1 MWKSI
6 SAIVLLV
13 AVTLAPAVRAELFCV
28 DTENE
33 LIGSLHL
40 SVINGQQNEIRVV
53 SGMYVIPDGWSI
65 PDTTPLQQALKLSGG
80 WNSDCSTR
88 ATVNPDATTIHGQSN
103 SNARWIISARASVI
117 IESLHFLENAG
128 VVLGTPYDC
137 TPFGQEFIVR
147 RVRIS
152 NSISG
157 IGSWPSLRVDTSC
170 HLARITNNL
179 IVGGALN
186 GIEIDCFLDAVG
198 SYRLINNTV
207 RNHSGFD
214 LQTQYE
220 SANCSA
226 NELGV
231 DTLYNNIFGSIHLT
245 RNTPRAYNNIY
256 QTLTTSDGGGFFAG
270 SADNLVVDPELDP
283 IDYRP
288 NEPNSPAINSGTD
301 SVPGGLPATDITG
314 ATRVIGGTVDR
325 GAFESSVVPPGPFV
339 LTVTSSASSGSG
351 TLRDILNQANANPG
365 LNLVQF
371 DIPGSCPRFITLAE
385 PLPDITESVII
396 NGYSQSGASFNNFE
410 HGNNGVLCI
419 GLIASQ
425 LVDVPFALRVPS
437 NSSAKLT
444 VRGIGFGGYDDGGG
458 LLGEAA
464 IFMQGGSGHQIQGN
478 QFGGAFHGTTL
489 AVSSENIRLMNSASN
504 ALIGG
509 SSPGNRNTL
518 SGSSLAAIQV
528 IGTASHDH
536 QIINN
541 YIGTNPAGIEA
552 VGNFDGIRLVHSED
566 NLVLDNL
573 ISGQTRDGIVLAGE
587 GSTGNLIAGNRI
599 GGRRGGILLCGIS
612 PLPPCP
618 PIPTNRK
625 GILIDSDASN
635 NSIGVA
641 GPKGRPNLIRY
652 STEHAIR
659 IMSGQRNRIL
669 SNSLSLNGSVAS
681 EIEIDLG
688 SFGLDANDNDC
699 AASADL
705 LANRGQNRPVLA
717 TASIDGDAITIEG
730 LLSSCSNDGGFS
742 SVYRLQFFAS
752 SICDPG
758 GNGPAQDF
766 LGDYNVIVS
775 APDNT
780 PATVAFEAVLPIPEF
795 INVTGRQITA
805 TATDLFGNTSEL
817 SFCVPAITDGLFA
830 DRFEQ

>member
-1 MWKSI
+1 MSRLKTALSFGALVV
-6 SAIVLLV
+6 SLLFV
-13 AVTLAPAVRAELFCV
+13 PSGAAYAAQFCV
-28 DTENE
+28 DTESE
-33 LIGSLHL
+33 LQLAL
-40 SVINGQQNEIRVV
+40 SVSQINGQSNDIR
-53 SGMYVIPDGWSI
+53 I
-65 PDTTPLQQALKLSGG
+65 QQGSYSMPGGASPGVLELIYPHNLTISGG
-80 WNSDCSTR
+80 WNSDCTNRSLDP
-88 ATVNPDATTIHGQSN
+88 AATTINGEGNGGSSWWFHSYASITLDGLRFVN
-103 SNARWIISARASVI
+103 SHSFRMGGGPECNASGVKFTFRRTIFDGNQGRSLFATPCHSVR
-117 IESLHFLENAG
+117 LE
-128 VVLGTPYDC
+128 
-137 TPFGQEFIVR
+137 
-147 RVRIS
+147 
-152 NSISG
+152 
-157 IGSWPSLRVDTSC
+157 
-170 HLARITNNL
+170 NNL
-179 IVGGALN
+179 IVN
-186 GIEIDCFLDAVG
+186 SQDTGIEIECRE
-198 SYRLINNTV
+198 SMTYQLINNTI
-207 RNHSGFD
+207 RDS
-214 LQTQYE
+214 
-220 SANCSA
+220 
-226 NELGV
+226 LGTGLAV
-231 DTLYNNIFGSIHLT
+231 NQQGVPVGPCITHGLGLNRLSNNVIDKVLLDEATPVALNNIFDQL
-245 RNTPRAYNNIY
+245 N
-256 QTLTTSDGGGFFAG
+256 TSDGGGLFPG
-270 SADNLVVDPELDP
+270 SGNNLIQNPLLDAN
-283 IDYRP
+283 YRP
-288 NEPNSPAINSGTD
+288 IEPNSPAINSGTD

-339 LTVTSSASSGSG
+339 LTVTSSASSGTG

-371 DIPGSCPRFITLAE
+371 DIPGGCPRFITLAE

-425 LVDVPFALRVPS
+425 LVDVPFALRVPP

-464 IFMQGGSGHQIQGN
+464 IFLQGGSGHQIQGN

-509 SSPGNRNTL
+509 SSPANRNTL

-541 YIGTNPAGIEA
+541 YIGTNPAGTEA
-552 VGNFDGIRLVHSED
+552 VGNLDGIRLIHSED
-566 NLVLDNL
+566 NQILDNL
-573 ISGQTRDGIVLAGE
+573 ISGQTLDGIVLTGE
-587 GSTGNLIAGNRI
+587 GSTSNLIAGNRI
-599 GGRRGGILLCGIS
+599 GGRREGIFLCGVP

-618 PIPTNRK
+618 PVPTNRK

-641 GPKGRPNLIRY
+641 GPEGRPNLIRY
-652 STEHAIR
+652 STQHAIR
-659 IMSGQRNRIL
+659 ILSGQRNRIL

-688 SFGLDANDNDC
+688 SFGLDTNDNDC

-717 TASIDGDAITIEG
+717 AASIDGDEIAIEG
-730 LLSSCSNDGGFS
+730 VLASCSNTGGFT
-742 SVYRLQFFAS
+742 SVYRIQLFAS
-752 SICDPG
+752 SSCDPG
-758 GNGPAQDF
+758 GTGPAQDF
-766 LGDYNVIVS
+766 LGDVNVIIS

-780 PATVAFEAVLPIPEF
+780 QATVAIDASLAIPEGL
-795 INVTGRQITA
+795 NVAGRQITA

-817 SFCVPAITDGLFA
+817 SNCVPAVVDGLFA